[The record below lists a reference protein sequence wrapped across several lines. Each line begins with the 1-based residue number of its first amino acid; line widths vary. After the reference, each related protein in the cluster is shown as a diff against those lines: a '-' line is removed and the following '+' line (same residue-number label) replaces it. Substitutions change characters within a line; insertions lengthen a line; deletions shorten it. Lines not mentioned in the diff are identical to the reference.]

1 MSEAASVRPIE
12 ALSVVDR
19 VATELRHAIVRGSMR
34 PGQEFSLREIA
45 GQLGVSFIPV
55 REALRTLEAEGL
67 LVTRRGRSAVVA
79 PLDASELAGLCQLRK
94 LIEPDL
100 NARSC
105 VLIQAAELDRLE
117 ESIRTLGPANGR
129 LGEDFPAYLNWY
141 KDMLAPAAT
150 SWDYKVLE
158 RLWLGSTRYLYVGY
172 SRMNDEQVAGARAD
186 TVLHDLVEV
195 YRSREPERVREFVS
209 ETLDR
214 IDKVAQLGLD

>member
-45 GQLGVSFIPV
+45 GQLAV

-105 VLIQAAELDRLE
+105 VLIQAADLDRLE
-117 ESIRTLGPANGR
+117 ETIRTLGPANGR
-129 LGEDFPAYLNWY
+129 LGDDFPSYLDWY
-141 KDMLAPAAT
+141 KDLLTPAAT

-172 SRMNDEQVAGARAD
+172 SRMSDEQVAGMRAD
-186 TVLHDLVEV
+186 TALYDLVEV
-195 YRSREPERVREFVS
+195 YRSRDSERVREFVTGTLERS
-209 ETLDR
+209 EE
-214 IDKVAQLGLD
+214 VARLGLD